1 MKNRLRRI
9 EGQIKG
15 VLTMME
21 QGKDCRE
28 VVTQLA
34 TSRNAIDRAM
44 GLIVSTNL
52 EHCVRESLEKGE
64 DTQNL
69 VKEAVDLLVRVDK
82 KFINLYLRLTNF
94 YMCYII
100 PLPVFNELNNSRSF
114 EKIFDL
120 DIPHG

>member
-1 MKNRLRRI
+1 MEYDQKIKNRLRRI

-28 VVTQLA
+28 VVTQLVA
-34 TSRNAIDRAM
+34 SRNAIDRAM

-64 DTQNL
+64 DTQHL
-69 VKEAVDLLVRVDK
+69 VKEAVDLLVK
-82 KFINLYLRLTNF
+82 
-94 YMCYII
+94 
-100 PLPVFNELNNSRSF
+100 SR
-114 EKIFDL
+114 
-120 DIPHG
+120 

>member
-1 MKNRLRRI
+1 MEYDQKIKNRLRRI

-21 QGKDCRE
+21 QGQDCRE

-34 TSRNAIDRAM
+34 ASRNAIDRAM

-69 VKEAVDLLVRVDK
+69 VKEAVDLLVK
-82 KFINLYLRLTNF
+82 
-94 YMCYII
+94 
-100 PLPVFNELNNSRSF
+100 SR
-114 EKIFDL
+114 
-120 DIPHG
+120 

>member
-1 MKNRLRRI
+1 
-9 EGQIKG
+9 
-15 VLTMME
+15 MME